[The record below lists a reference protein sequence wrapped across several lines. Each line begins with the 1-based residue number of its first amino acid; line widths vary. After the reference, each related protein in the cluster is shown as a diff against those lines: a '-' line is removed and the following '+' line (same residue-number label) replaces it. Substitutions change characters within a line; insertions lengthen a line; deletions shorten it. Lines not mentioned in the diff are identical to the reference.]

1 MAQGKLRHDPVAIS
15 SPPPLAQHVALF
27 DELGQDPV
35 GGPLRDPYR
44 GGDVAQANAGVVSH
58 AHKDMGVVCQKVP
71 ARWPCRP
78 LRLISGS

>member
-1 MAQGKLRHDPVAIS
+1 
-15 SPPPLAQHVALF
+15 
-27 DELGQDPV
+27 V